1 MVSRVVFSHGTDEW
15 ETPQDTFDALDK
27 EFHFTL
33 DPCSTDENA
42 KCKYHFTE
50 KEDGLKRS
58 WGGEIV
64 FCNPPYSQITKWVQK
79 ASEERTTTVM
89 LIPARTDTKWFHK
102 YIYHRTEIRFIKGRL
117 KYSGA
122 KYNAPFPTMIVIFR
136 NN

>member
-89 LIPARTDTKWFHK
+89 LIPARTNTKWFHK